1 LRGNDIVVA
10 QHGVWR
16 DVDTG
21 EIKGESDLASSFR
34 VANGRVIRF
43 ARFDDVASALAHA
56 GLAEEDEVK

>member
-1 LRGNDIVVA
+1 MILW
-10 QHGVWR
+10 WR

-43 ARFDDVASALAHA
+43 ARFDDVASAQAHA
-56 GLAEEDEVK
+56 GLTEADEVK